1 MKNSFRPLRREVD
14 RDDAAFRDLSFCLYS
29 GQSTR
34 TRSAEARILCLADRA
49 GARNM
54 AHASWAEVI
63 ALDATP

>member
-1 MKNSFRPLRREVD
+1 MKNSPRPLRRKID
-14 RDDAAFRDLSFCLYS
+14 RDDAAFLGLSFCLYW
-29 GQSTR
+29 GRSTR
-34 TRSAEARILCLADRA
+34 ARSAEATILCLADRT